1 MPHNLLTE
9 TAPLPMPSAASNN
22 RKGVPFAFDFGFDP
36 MPVPGNGKDAALL
49 VGVDDAVADKP
60 IIPCVDVDVDTEVEP
75 LPADIAEAVCVTVMP
90 AVFIGGSVLEGS
102 GMDVVPPG

>member
-1 MPHNLLTE
+1 
-9 TAPLPMPSAASNN
+9 MPSAASNN

-60 IIPCVDVDVDTEVEP
+60 TIPCVDVDVDVEVEP
-75 LPADIAEAVCVTVMP
+75 LPAAVAEAVCVTVTP
-90 AVFIGGSVLEGS
+90 AVFIKGSVLEGS